1 MGGRVKTLLR
11 RIQRWVE
18 AAAGDG
24 WSTPRV
30 TVVQHRRA
38 THPLAPGLGRPR
50 TFVSRTPRPYWE
62 ERDWR
67 RDGHVYHGAYHTRHG
82 SWSGRVTVSPAGRVE
97 VFIKNPPKVLA
108 RHPHWNCFNQRDGGW
123 FFVHP
128 VTPVADVSAGIIAV
142 EKTIDEAYAL

>member
-1 MGGRVKTLLR
+1 MGRMKAILH
-11 RIQRWVE
+11 RIQRWLE
-18 AAAGDG
+18 DAAGHAR
-24 WSTPRV
+24 SAPRV
-30 TVVQHRRA
+30 SVIHYRPVS
-38 THPLAPGLGRPR
+38 APAPSGQLRPR

-97 VFIKNPPKVLA
+97 VFIKNPPKVLE
-108 RHPHWNCFNQRDGGW
+108 RHPHWNCFNQRNGGW